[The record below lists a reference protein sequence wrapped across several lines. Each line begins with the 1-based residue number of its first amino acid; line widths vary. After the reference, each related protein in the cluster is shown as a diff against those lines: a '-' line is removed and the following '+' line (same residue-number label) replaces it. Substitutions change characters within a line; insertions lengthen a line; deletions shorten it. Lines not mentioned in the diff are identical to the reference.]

1 MLYKSM
7 RRKRYQ
13 RNLDPEDILIDVT
26 HQERFDVSSLEG
38 QIVASISRIPVM
50 ILVVLVFFVAFFF
63 MGRLYFL
70 QVVNGAEFRERSEN
84 NRLDHKILFAKR
96 GTITD
101 RNGDLLAWNIP
112 QESDTFALRGY
123 SEHPGFAHILGY
135 VTHPQKDD
143 NGNFYQTE
151 YEPQSGV
158 EQYFDD
164 VLRGENGKQLV
175 EVDARGEA
183 KAGGVLI
190 PARDGDTLTL
200 SIDADLQQ
208 YMYERIEDL
217 ATDKGFRGGVG
228 LVMDVE
234 TGELIVATNYPGY
247 NMSLFAGGDRD
258 YINALNQDE
267 KNPYLN
273 RYAQGL
279 FTPGSIVKPF
289 MALAGL
295 QEGIITPITEFE
307 STGKLVV
314 PNPYFP
320 DKPSVFTD
328 WKAHG
333 WVNVYQAIAHS
344 SNIFFYHVGGGFG
357 SVPGLGINKI
367 YEYMNLFGF
376 GRPIEA
382 EYFNAQSGTVP
393 NPEWKK
399 EVFDEEWRLGDTYFT
414 SIGQYGFQTTPLQ
427 ALRAVS
433 GIATGDAVEPHLIL
447 GEEGNKTSYD
457 FIDPQHMQAV
467 RRGMKEATQYG
478 TARSL
483 NFAGVTAGAKTG
495 TAELGVSKDF
505 VNSWT
510 MGFYPYDEPK
520 YAFVAMMEH
529 GPRTNLVGASYIMRQ
544 FLQYGLDTGKIE
556 WME

>member
-1 MLYKSM
+1 M
-7 RRKRYQ
+7 RRRRQ
-13 RNLDPEDILIDVT
+13 NMLDPEDILIDVA
-26 HQERFDVSSLEG
+26 HQRQFGSDTLEG
-38 QIVASISRIPVM
+38 QLVASISRTPIF
-50 ILVVLVFFVAFFF
+50 ILTSIICLIAFALV
-63 MGRLYFL
+63 GRLFFL
-70 QVVNGAEFRERSEN
+70 QVVKGEEFRERSEN

-101 RNGDLLAWNIP
+101 RFGDLLAWNVP
-112 QESDTFALRGY
+112 QEVNSFALRGY
-123 SEHPGFAHILGY
+123 SDHPSFAHILGY
-135 VTHPQKDD
+135 VTHPQKDN

-151 YEPQSGV
+151 YNPQSGV
-158 EQYFDD
+158 EEYFNDI
-164 VLRGENGKQLV
+164 LQGINGTQLI
-175 EVDARGEA
+175 EVDARGDSDE
-183 KAGGVLI
+183 GGVLV
-190 PARDGDTLTL
+190 PAVDGESLAL
-200 SIDADLQQ
+200 SIDADLQK
-208 YMYERIEDL
+208 YMYERIKSL
-217 ATDKGFRGGVG
+217 ATDKGFTGGVG
-228 LVMDVE
+228 LVMDVR

-247 NMSLFAGGDRD
+247 NMSLFAGGDGD
-258 YINALNQDE
+258 YIDSLNSDK

-289 MALAGL
+289 VALAGL

-307 STGKLVV
+307 STGRLVV

-333 WVNVYQAIAHS
+333 WVNVYQAIAWS

-357 SVPGLGINKI
+357 STSGLGINKI
-367 YEYMNLFGF
+367 YEYMNRFGF
-376 GRPIEA
+376 GRPLEA

-393 NPEWKK
+393 NPAWKK
-399 EVFDEEWRLGDTYFT
+399 KVFDEDWRLGDTYFT
-414 SIGQYGFQTTPLQ
+414 SIGQYGFQITPLQ

-433 GIATGDAVEPHLIL
+433 GIATGSTTEPHLVL
-447 GEEGNKTSYD
+447 GEQGVKTSFD
-457 FIDPQHMQAV
+457 FINQEHIDVV
-467 RRGMKEATQYG
+467 RRGMKEAAEYG

-483 NFAGVTAGAKTG
+483 NFPGVTAGAKTG

-510 MGFYPYDEPK
+510 MGYYPYEEPQ
-520 YAFVAMMEH
+520 YAFLVMMEH